1 MPPLCGNKQSNKY
14 YILKTNIFFSVDPNM
29 ELSDHNGNEK
39 AWLWTAF
46 NDLSDDGMD
55 LTVKEELFAIRFKT
69 AESMFSY

>member
-1 MPPLCGNKQSNKY
+1 
-14 YILKTNIFFSVDPNM
+14 M